1 MSTTTIRLP
10 ADLKARIDRLSAA
23 RGSTA
28 HAFMLEAINEVADRL
43 ESHQDFVDEAERR
56 LKKMART
63 GEYLNMDDIRDYA
76 QALARGEQPARPT
89 PRSMEPD
96 ELARFRASMRR
107 MG

>member
-28 HAFMLEAINEVADRL
+28 HAFMLEAINELADRL
-43 ESHQDFVDEAERR
+43 ESHQDFADEAERR

-63 GEYLNMDDIRDYA
+63 GEYLNMDDIRGYA

-89 PRSMEPD
+89 PRKMEPD
-96 ELARFRASMRR
+96 ELARLGASMRR